1 MNEKSVAKSSM
12 SSPLLPLPYQK
23 RFVTKLINALTAPFT
38 SVKWQLTDP
47 WCSNIYIDTSKLYIY
62 ILNYMLLFP
71 CFFSHPCQ
79 IPVCLFIARF
89 LCFCL
94 FLLLFFRLFLCCFV
108 VFCLFLFCLGFFWK
122 VLGKGN
128 DMEWV

>member
-71 CFFSHPCQ
+71 
-79 IPVCLFIARF
+79 IPSVSNTCLFVYWKIS
-89 LCFCL
+89 
-94 FLLLFFRLFLCCFV
+94 
-108 VFCLFLFCLGFFWK
+108 LFLFVFAVVFSLVFVLFCCFLFVLILFGFFCK